1 MCAQSVFLGEGLA
14 TPFVIAQERL
24 FACVDALVLDKGASV
39 LERAPAGAAQ
49 ERFLAR
55 VDA

>member
-24 FACVDALVLDKGASV
+24 FACVDALVPDKGASV